1 MCSTSCTSTQR
12 NSGGVPT
19 SGDCTNSG
27 DVLTLLG
34 PFNAPQGSA
43 SIVYTGAGVTTATA
57 VYAVNSA
64 SADVFAASPQT
75 IAGSPSPIS

>member
-1 MCSTSCTSTQR
+1 
-12 NSGGVPT
+12 
-19 SGDCTNSG
+19 
-27 DVLTLLG
+27 VLTLLG

-43 SIVYTGAGVTTATA
+43 SIEFDQGAAETTANA

-64 SADVFAASPQT
+64 SADVFAADPQT